1 MNTTQPKKHF
11 LTIPQAG
18 DYLGSSESTIRRMIA
33 SGELRAYRFGER
45 NVRIDV
51 EDIHAILKPVTSLE
65 DLGEDESA

>member
-1 MNTTQPKKHF
+1 MV
-11 LTIPQAG
+11 AG
-18 DYLGSSESTIRRMIA
+18 SLEVEEIA